1 MTNRNALARKI
12 LLYGRAVQKRG
23 VIIEADRMLDPSDIC
38 SRSRAAAVVR
48 RAELHTMPARPLFAT
63 RTRKGLLNQA
73 KGPWRRCTSGSNH
86 ISAHG
91 VWRGP
96 ARRTALRINRT
107 GETRW
112 HRLPSSEFHA
122 KIAGGFHGHHA

>member
-12 LLYGRAVQKRG
+12 PLYGRAAQKRG
-23 VIIEADRMLDPSDIC
+23 VIIEADRMLDPSDIYL
-38 SRSRAAAVVR
+38 RSRAVAVVR
-48 RAELHTMPARPLFAT
+48 RAEPQGAPALALFAT
-63 RTRKGLLNQA
+63 RTRKGLLGKA
-73 KGPWRRCTSGSNH
+73 KGPWRRCTLGSNH

-112 HRLPSSEFHA
+112 HCLPSSGFNA
-122 KIAGGFHGHHA
+122 KIKGDFHDHHA